1 VDIHQMQVRYDAL
14 EDRLLLQIRTRAG
27 EMFSAWLT
35 RRMVT
40 RLWPPFLEA
49 VATAPVT
56 QRSPQATVS
65 PEAREMLSQAAR
77 ERPLPHADF
86 ETPFERRPVAEP
98 LGAVPLLPAAL
109 NLARDPGGGVLLRMR
124 EARGRHL
131 ELRLGDDLAAALLRL
146 LEKALAASEWGL
158 GPVPK
163 ADSATPDAP
172 LPPRVLN

>member
-1 VDIHQMQVRYDAL
+1 MDIHQIQVRYDPL

-27 EMFSAWLT
+27 EMFSTWLT
-35 RRMVT
+35 RRMVA

-49 VATAPVT
+49 VATAPVA
-56 QRSPQATVS
+56 RHSPRATVS
-65 PEAREMLSQAAR
+65 PEAREMLSQVAR
-77 ERPLPHADF
+77 ERPLPQADF
-86 ETPFERRPVAEP
+86 ETPFEMRPVAEP
-98 LGAVPLLPAAL
+98 LGAAPLLPAAM

-158 GPVPK
+158 GPAPGGEP
-163 ADSATPDAP
+163 AAMDTPA
-172 LPPRVLN
+172 PPRVLN